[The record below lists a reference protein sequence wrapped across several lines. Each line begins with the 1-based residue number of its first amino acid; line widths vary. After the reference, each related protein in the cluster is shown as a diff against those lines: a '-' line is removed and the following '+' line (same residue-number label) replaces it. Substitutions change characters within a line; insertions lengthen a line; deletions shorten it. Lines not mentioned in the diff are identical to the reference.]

1 MSDNSGVHFG
11 GSFHEIPIQESVL
24 QASVTD
30 KVEENEPEA
39 SQNGL
44 PSTATIQEINPQARL
59 NGLPSLDQVQEN

>member
-11 GSFHEIPIQESVL
+11 GSFHERTIQESVL

-39 SQNGL
+39 SQNGV